1 MTQAEQLIK
10 DIAFCIDECGMNN
23 EAVSYTHLRAN
34 ETPENLV
41 IRLNL

>member
-23 EAVSYTHLRAN
+23 EEIGTFLRSAEDIGVN
-34 ETPENLV
+34 CQ
-41 IRLNL
+41 